1 MSVMGFLL
9 SFVHQ
14 GPGSSFPLER
24 ELEKELKN
32 ADPEIADAI
41 REETQRQENTLVMIA
56 SENYASRAVIEAQA
70 NVLTNKYAEGYPNRR
85 YYGGCEHVDVVEK
98 LAIERVRKLFGVEH
112 ANVQPHS
119 GSQANMAVYLSFLKP
134 GDTILGMDL
143 YHGGHLTHGSPVSF
157 SGMLFKAAT
166 YGVDPER
173 HLIDFN
179 EVNDLA
185 KKHRPKMIVAGAS
198 AYPRIIDFQAFA
210 EIARDVG
217 AYLMI
222 DMAHIAGLVSASLHP
237 SPVGFAD
244 FITSTTHK
252 TLRGP
257 RGGFILCEEKYGPTI
272 DKGIFPGIQ
281 GGPLMHIIAAKA
293 VSFGEALSQEFRDY
307 QLQVVTNARILA
319 EELMGDGLD
328 LVSGGT
334 DTHLIL
340 IDLTS
345 RDITGQELETSLGKA
360 GIAANKNAVP
370 FDKKGPKVTSG
381 LRIGTPSLTTRGMK
395 EAEMKVVAGL
405 LKNVLENPY
414 DEKTLQDTRST
425 VMELCRSF
433 PVYR

>member
-1 MSVMGFLL
+1 M
-9 SFVHQ
+9 
-14 GPGSSFPLER
+14 ET
-24 ELEKELKN
+24 ELKK
-32 ADPEIADAI
+32 ADPEVAEAI
-41 REETQRQENTLVMIA
+41 QEETQRQENTLVMIA

-70 NVLTNKYAEGYPNRR
+70 NVMTNKYAEGYPNKR
-85 YYGGCEHVDVVEK
+85 YYGGCENVDVVEK

-119 GSQANMAVYLSFLKP
+119 GSQANMAVYFSFLKQ

-157 SGMLFKAAT
+157 SGMLFKAIS
-166 YGVDPER
+166 YSVDPDR
-173 HLIDFN
+173 HLIDYN
-179 EVNDLA
+179 EVNNLA
-185 KKHRPKMIVAGAS
+185 KKHRPKMIIAGAS

-222 DMAHIAGLVSASLHP
+222 DMAHIAGLVATSLHP

-244 FITSTTHK
+244 FVTSTTHK

-257 RGGFILCEEKYGPTI
+257 RGGLILCEEEYGPTI
-272 DKGIFPGIQ
+272 DKGVFPGIQ

-293 VSFGEALSQEFRDY
+293 VSFEEALGRGFKDY
-307 QLQVVTNARILA
+307 QLQVVNNARVLA
-319 EELMGDGLD
+319 EELMGHGID

-334 DTHLIL
+334 DNHLIL

-345 RDITGQELETSLGKA
+345 RDITGREYEASLGKA

-370 FDKKGPKVTSG
+370 FDKRGPKVTSG
-381 LRIGTPSLTTRGMK
+381 LRLGTPSLTTRGMK
-395 EAEMKVVAGL
+395 EKEMKVVAGL

-414 DEKTLQDTRST
+414 DEKTLEDTRST
-425 VMELCRSF
+425 VLELCESF
-433 PVYR
+433 PIYRYLR

>member
-1 MSVMGFLL
+1 M
-9 SFVHQ
+9 
-14 GPGSSFPLER
+14 EI
-24 ELEKELKN
+24 ELKK
-32 ADPEIADAI
+32 ADPEVADAI
-41 REETQRQENTLVMIA
+41 HEETQRQENTLVMIA

-70 NVLTNKYAEGYPNRR
+70 NVMTNKYAEGYPNRR

-98 LAIERVRKLFGVEH
+98 LAIERVRTLFGVEH

-119 GSQANMAVYLSFLKP
+119 GSQANMVVYLSFLKP

-157 SGMLFKAAT
+157 SGMLFKAVS

-173 HLIDFN
+173 HLIDFQ
-179 EVNDLA
+179 V
-185 KKHRPKMIVAGAS
+185 
-198 AYPRIIDFQAFA
+198 FA

-222 DMAHIAGLVSASLHP
+222 DMAHIAGLVAASLHP

-257 RGGFILCEEKYGPTI
+257 RGGLILCEEKYGPTI
-272 DKGIFPGIQ
+272 DKGVFPGIQ

-293 VSFGEALSQEFRDY
+293 VSFGEALGQGFKDY
-307 QLQVVTNARILA
+307 QRQVVTNARVLA
-319 EELMGDGLD
+319 EELMAHGFD
-328 LVSGGT
+328 LLSGGT
-334 DTHLIL
+334 DNHLIL

-360 GIAANKNAVP
+360 GIAANKNTVP
-370 FDKKGPKVTSG
+370 FDKRGPKVTSG
-381 LRIGTPSLTTRGMK
+381 LRLGTPSLTTRGMK
-395 EAEMKVVAGL
+395 ETEMKVVAGL
-405 LKNVLENPY
+405 LKNVLENP
-414 DEKTLQDTRST
+414 DDGKTLQDTRST

-433 PVYR
+433 PIYRYLS